1 MPSYTFILLC
11 HHIRSYCLKKS
22 ILNLRVS
29 FKNFSALHQNMIQEM
44 LQIFFF
50 FLSSVILRGTYSLHI
65 SKWYHIEAQVTKSA
79 VTIPHPLH
87 DKPAR
92 VEVQVKVQ
100 ENGSEVIF
108 PASGSAQR
116 DDDSYNIYGGVVYF
130 YNKHHVKIFVPR
142 RAGDSDT
149 GVIIYS
155 GKHPMKRKQKF
166 HK

>member
-1 MPSYTFILLC
+1 
-11 HHIRSYCLKKS
+11 
-22 ILNLRVS
+22 
-29 FKNFSALHQNMIQEM
+29 MIQEM

-50 FLSSVILRGTYSLHI
+50 LFSVILRGTYSLHI
-65 SKWYHIEAQVTKSA
+65 SKWYYIEAQVTKYA

-87 DKPAR
+87 NKPAR

-116 DDDSYNIYGGVVYF
+116 DDDSYNVYGGVVYF
-130 YNKHHVKIFVPR
+130 YNEHHVKIFVPR
-142 RAGDSDT
+142 RATDSDT

>member
-1 MPSYTFILLC
+1 M
-11 HHIRSYCLKKS
+11 
-22 ILNLRVS
+22 
-29 FKNFSALHQNMIQEM
+29 
-44 LQIFFF
+44 
-50 FLSSVILRGTYSLHI
+50 RGTYSLHI